1 MHNANQV
8 NAYEF
13 YILITGTP
21 KSGPRQQ
28 GALSVEN
35 LQQ

>member
-1 MHNANQV
+1 MYKANQV
-8 NAYEF
+8 NAYNLHM
-13 YILITGTP
+13 LITDAP

-35 LQQ
+35 LQ